1 MNTTQYFNSLDEK
14 LAASINV
21 NHESYLYFGGTA
33 YLGIPQNQQF
43 IKFYV
48 DGIQRYGL
56 NNGTSRGNNVQLGIY
71 NEAEAYIANKYGV
84 ADALITSSGYLAAKL
99 AVEAYAQH
107 GEVRYAPQTHPALW
121 KSDDPKIRGTFATWT
136 TEIVA
141 EINNSDI
148 EDWVLISNSMNNL
161 YPEIYDFGF
170 LNQIDFRKNVVLIV
184 DDSHGIGMLN
194 NGTSVLNSLPN
205 AAHIKVV
212 VVASMAK
219 ALGVDA
225 GVILGAKEEISK
237 LKQGEV
243 FYGASPPAAA
253 GLYAFI
259 NAEDI
264 YHYTYKKLQHNISF
278 FTEKLI
284 DQSDW
289 HFIPCFPVF
298 LCKHPG
304 VAEKLLQKNIL
315 ISSFPYPDRN
325 SNVLNR
331 IVISCWHSEDDILKL
346 LAALQN

>member
-1 MNTTQYFNSLDEK
+1 MLTKQQFNLLNEK
-14 LAASINV
+14 LAASISIDN
-21 NHESYLYFGGTA
+21 ESYLYFGGTA

-43 IKFYV
+43 ISHYI
-48 DGIQRYGL
+48 DGVGRYGL

-71 NEAEAYIANKYGV
+71 NQAEAYIANKYGA

-99 AVEAYAQH
+99 AVEAFTQY

-121 KSDDPKIRGTFATWT
+121 NSNDPKIHGDFATWADT
-136 TEIVA
+136 VVTEI
-141 EINNSDI
+141 NSSNI
-148 EDWVLISNSMNNL
+148 KDWVLISNSMNNL
-161 YPEIYDFGF
+161 YPEVYDFGF
-170 LNQIDFRKNVVLIV
+170 LAQIDSSKNVVLIV

-194 NGTSVLNSLPN
+194 DGTSGLKSLPN
-205 AAHIKVV
+205 GANVKVIL
-212 VVASMAK
+212 VASMAK

-264 YHYTYKKLQHNISF
+264 YNEAYQKLQLNISF
-278 FTEKLI
+278 FTQKLRNKL
-284 DQSDW
+284 DW
-289 HFIPCFPVF
+289 HFVPGFPVF
-298 LCKHPG
+298 LCSQSDI
-304 VAEKLLQKNIL
+304 AEKLLQQNIL

-325 SNVLNR
+325 SDVLNR
-331 IVISCWHSEDDILKL
+331 IVLSCWQSEDDILKL